1 MTASDYQNLV
11 KLCQALDE
19 HGVEYLVF
27 GSFAGRLQGADLETV
42 DVDLVPEG
50 QRETWASF
58 ATPSTPSG
66 RDGASK
72 TQVLVFGSTADVS
85 KHGTSSARPSR
96 WVS

>member
-42 DVDLVPEG
+42 DVDL
-50 QRETWASF
+50 
-58 ATPSTPSG
+58 
-66 RDGASK
+66 
-72 TQVLVFGSTADVS
+72 
-85 KHGTSSARPSR
+85 
-96 WVS
+96 